1 MIAKLLG
8 NFRGLLLIF
17 SVRDWKP
24 FRLDGPLHLYRSHG
38 ELRIGERANI
48 WAHVKISIA
57 GTPEAPASVRIGSHT
72 NIGDRTQIHA
82 CRSVEIG
89 DRVLISWDVNIIENN
104 YHAKSKGPIRIED
117 HVWIGCRAIIL
128 HGVTI
133 GHGAVIGAG
142 AVVTQD
148 VPPNMFAAGNP
159 ARVLRPVSQ
168 TSPPGPPGRAM

>member
-8 NFRGLLLIF
+8 YLRGSF
-17 SVRDWKP
+17 FFFVVRDWKP
-24 FRLDGPLHLYRSHG
+24 FRLDGSLKLSRSHG
-38 ELRIGERANI
+38 ELRIGERAHL
-48 WAHVKISIA
+48 WPHVKISIT
-57 GTPEAPASVRIGSHT
+57 GTADAPASVRIGSRSSV
-72 NIGDRTQIHA
+72 GDRTQIHA

-117 HVWIGCRAIIL
+117 DVWIGCRAIIL

-133 GHGAVIGAG
+133 GRGAVIGAG
-142 AVVTQD
+142 AVVTKD

-159 ARVLRPVSQ
+159 AQVLRPAS
-168 TSPPGPPGRAM
+168 

>member
-1 MIAKLLG
+1 MCTSAA
-8 NFRGLLLIF
+8 FFSFF
-17 SVRDWKP
+17 SVPGWKP
-24 FRLDGPLHLYRSHG
+24 FRLDGHLHLYRSHG
-38 ELRIGERANI
+38 ELRIAERAHI
-48 WAHVKISIA
+48 GPHVKISIC
-57 GTPEAPASVRIGSHT
+57 GTPEAPASVRIGRHS
-72 NIGDRTQIHA
+72 NIGDRTEVHA

-89 DRVLISWDVNIIENN
+89 DRVLISWDVNILENN
-104 YHAKSKGPIRIED
+104 YHAKSRGPIRIED

-159 ARVLRPVSQ
+159 SRVLRPVS
-168 TSPPGPPGRAM
+168 